1 MLLIRRANPHDIPI
15 ILSLIRALALYEKQP
30 DAVLATESDLFR
42 DGFGDD
48 PIFSCLIAEVEGN
61 GGKTAAGFALYFHN
75 YSTWQ
80 GRRGIHIED
89 LFVLPEFRGQGIGKA
104 LLAQVASQAVEEN
117 CGRLAWDVLD
127 WNQPAIDF
135 YQRMGAHMLP
145 EWRIM
150 RVTDE
155 ALSKLASSADLA
167 DEPR

>member
-1 MLLIRRANPHDIPI
+1 MFSIRRATPHDIPI
-15 ILSLIRALALYEKQP
+15 ILNLIRALACYERQP
-30 DAVLATESDLFR
+30 DAVVATESDLFR
-42 DGFGDD
+42 DGFGED
-48 PIFSCLIAEVEGN
+48 PIFSCLIAEIEAN
-61 GGKTAAGFALYFHN
+61 EEKTAAGFALYFHN

-104 LLAQVASQAVEEN
+104 LLCQVASQAVEEQ

-135 YQRMGAHMLP
+135 YERMGARMLSD
-145 EWRIM
+145 WRIM

-155 ALSKLASSADLA
+155 ALSKLASSADLV